1 MIEMKELKKVLRESV
16 LIVLITIII
25 AFTVNLFH
33 PRGYV
38 LVSRDR
44 AQGKIVFISSVE
56 AKIKHAHGSALFI
69 DSRDK
74 RDYLRKHIEGAIH
87 IPAVPESLSLKK
99 INEHFGLLRGLK
111 EIVIY
116 CSGRSCE
123 TDETLARRL
132 LDLGYER
139 HIFIL
144 YNGLPEWEAGDYPI
158 TVQNDEKRE

>member
-1 MIEMKELKKVLRESV
+1 MIEIKELKRILRESV

-38 LVSRDR
+38 LVSRES
-44 AQGKIVFISSVE
+44 AEGKIVFISSVE

-74 RDYLRKHIEGAIH
+74 RDYLRKHIDGAIH
-87 IPAVPESLSLKK
+87 IPAFPESLSLKK
-99 INEHFGLLRGLK
+99 INEHFDLLKKLK

-132 LDLGYER
+132 LELGYER

-144 YNGLPEWEAGDYPI
+144 YNGLPEWEARHYPI
-158 TVQNDEKRE
+158 KAQNDENEE